1 MFSELASSP
10 IPEVAL
16 LVGGFIAILLG
27 IVGKS
32 EKTSI
37 DEIALFFGFFVGAF
51 MIFLGIVLYSEGD
64 WPTSTIIVMV
74 VLGLGLFMRVF
85 RKVKWAVI
93 IAWIVGGGV
102 GYGLY
107 LLSKVALASVLT
119 PTVIIVAA
127 LIVMLIVYFLLKF
140 LEDTISFF
148 GAILSFRPILFVLGI
163 VAIFESVLLFLDS
176 SLWAIFG

>member
-1 MFSELASSP
+1 MFSNLATSP

-16 LVGGFIAILLG
+16 LVGGFIAILIG
-27 IVGKS
+27 IVGRS
-32 EKTSI
+32 EKTTA
-37 DEIALFFGFFVGAF
+37 DEIALFLGFFVGAI
-51 MIFLGIVLYSEGD
+51 MVFLGIVLYSEGG
-64 WPTSTIIVMV
+64 WSASTIIIMI
-74 VLGLGLFMRVF
+74 VLGLGLFLRVF
-85 RKVKWAVI
+85 RKVKWAAI

-107 LLSKVALASVLT
+107 LLSKIALASILT

-140 LEDTISFF
+140 LEDTVSFF
-148 GAILSFRPILFVLGI
+148 GAILSFRPILFLLGTVAVLEA
-163 VAIFESVLLFLDS
+163 VFLFFDT